1 MNKPVKYSL
10 IAVFVLVL
18 ILVSAIVVTPYLLG
32 VDKLRS
38 YGEEYASSYLGRDV
52 SIADSAFSW
61 MGPRISLKGFSIA
74 EAEGFTEGSS
84 SEPFAR
90 FDSFDL
96 KLRLMDLFKLKLSV
110 EHVVLS
116 GPKIRVLRNKSGRFN
131 FDDIL
136 DSLNQSTATA
146 AAPQDPVELT
156 APYTAMSPGGEAVK
170 APPIDLLVDEIRME
184 NGDVFFAD
192 ATNPRLTKGISLKE
206 MNFSLRDLSF
216 DRPITITASLGI
228 GRASKDVQ
236 FEGTLGPLGK
246 QIVPGRIPVDL
257 ALTFGPFELARLPEI
272 AGPLPVGITG
282 VLSASEK
289 IKGSVATG
297 IIFDVDA
304 TLEKLNIT
312 DKSGVPLVTGFD
324 GSVAEKGRMDL
335 GKDLVTLESF
345 SLKAY
350 QAVFDASG
358 TVRGV
363 YGTAMGTGTMPTVD
377 LQVKSNAIPLSGW
390 DAVLPALGPMVKLE
404 GDLTFDGKVTGTV
417 GKDLAA
423 DLTFASEK
431 FEVDRG
437 PALLAQSSSEVVA
450 PPVGEAPPME
460 PLTPLPVTVKGLVT
474 VKQGRFERIAF
485 SDMSAALSMEETRFS
500 LDEMKLSAFSG
511 LLAGSAW
518 ADLGAM
524 PLAYGSEMRM
534 AGVELDDA
542 LTAVAGM
549 EGIVYGK
556 ASMDVAIEGKG
567 TEFADLEK
575 YLTGRGAVKATNGR
589 LTTANLAGGAAKAA
603 SVLGLDNGDGETKFE
618 NMDVSF
624 TIEDGKVKV
633 SNMRIATGEYTMRTQ
648 GDIGLDKSLAMISR
662 MTLSTEA
669 SDKIPAK
676 RRKLF
681 PKEADGR
688 VQLPLKIGGSVTSP
702 KVTLDSS
709 AMNQEAKEEIKR
721 DVKEKTEELKK
732 DLGKKLK
739 NLFQ

>member
-1 MNKPVKYSL
+1 MSKPVKYSL
-10 IAVFVLVL
+10 IAVTSILLLVIAAL
-18 ILVSAIVVTPYLLG
+18 IAAPYLLN
-32 VDKLRS
+32 VDALRE
-38 YGEEYASSYLGRDV
+38 YGEKQATQRLGREV
-52 SIADSAFSW
+52 TIENAGFSW
-61 MGPRISLKGFSIA
+61 AGPKVQLSGFSIA
-74 EAEGFTEGSS
+74 EAQGFTEGSS

-116 GPKIRVLRNKSGRFN
+116 GPKIRVLRNKDGRFN

-136 DSLNQSTATA
+136 DSLNQTTATA
-146 AAPQDPVELT
+146 SIEPDPVAL
-156 APYTAMSPGGEAVK
+156 AAMSPDGQAVK

-184 NGDVFFAD
+184 RGNVFFAD
-192 ATNPRLTKGISLKE
+192 ATNPRLAKGISLRE
-206 MNFSLRDLSF
+206 ITFSLRDLSF

-228 GRASKDVQ
+228 GRNTRDIQ
-236 FEGTLGPLGK
+236 FDGTLGPLGK

-312 DKSGVPLVTGFD
+312 DKSGIPLVTGFD
-324 GSVAEKGRMDL
+324 GSVAEKGRMNLD
-335 GKDLVTLESF
+335 KDLVTLESF

-350 QAVFDASG
+350 QAVFNASG

-377 LQVKSNAIPLSGW
+377 MEVRSNAISLAGW
-390 DAVLPALGPMVKLE
+390 DDVLPGLGPMVKLE
-404 GDLTFDGKVTGTV
+404 GDLTFEGKVTGTV

-423 DLTFASEK
+423 DLTFASKK
-431 FEVDRG
+431 FEMDRG

-450 PPVGEAPPME
+450 PPVGKAPPME

-485 SDMSAALSMEETRFS
+485 SDMSTALSMEGTRFS

-556 ASMDVAIEGKG
+556 ASMDVSIEGKG

-575 YLTGRGAVKATNGR
+575 YLTGRGAVKATDGR

-603 SVLGLDNGDGETKFE
+603 SVLGLDDGDGETKFE

-648 GDIGLDKSLAMISR
+648 GNIGLDKSLAMTSR

-709 AMNQEAKEEIKR
+709 AMNEEAKEEIKR
-721 DVKEKTEELKK
+721 DVEEKTEELKK

-739 NLFQ
+739 KLFQ